1 MTKNIQTEPLID
13 LSNVPGSN
21 SAAWMQNDPQTTA
34 NPRVNINAPV
44 NGTNRPPNAAPNLS
58 SMSRGQ
64 RAEFI
69 ASLSRDEFTK
79 LFLSL
84 SPNQVAQ
91 YFENDLPRLDSV
103 NGNRKNTIN
112 GNARSVRGRNNVS
125 NRMTSAQNI
134 PMSYHTTVHERT
146 NIVGDDGVTINM
158 RRKPSAM
165 LAKNS
170 GLPPGVV
177 QNVHGLD
184 VELEG
189 LRHSLMR
196 NNAGQNTINSIRRQ
210 ELHLLID
217 TYLNEVDTHIKAKDA
232 KAVVETIKR
241 YRRDRRDL
249 EKRHR
254 NMDREHEQ
262 RVKFENMAR
271 NGDVDGIK
279 QFIRNDQRRKK
290 INRLAPE
297 VSNLINKGKHKEAA
311 KLWNKHIQNVE
322 NESTSKSFKRRV
334 KNAVKSGSGFG
345 SAFKV
350 KFRGPSFKTPESQ
363 WVRRNH

>member
-1 MTKNIQTEPLID
+1 MTKNNQTKPLID

-44 NGTNRPPNAAPNLS
+44 NGTNRPTNAAPNLS
-58 SMSRGQ
+58 SMSNGQ
-64 RAEFI
+64 RAEFFE
-69 ASLSRDEFTK
+69 SLSNDEFRKIFAT
-79 LFLSL
+79 LS
-84 SPNQVAQ
+84 SNQIER
-91 YFENDLPRLDSV
+91 YFGNFLPRSESM
-103 NGNRKNTIN
+103 NGIRKNTIN
-112 GNARSVRGRNNVS
+112 GNGNNA
-125 NRMTSAQNI
+125 NRMTSAR
-134 PMSYHTTVHERT
+134 TVTMPNHKTVNELT
-146 NIVGDDGVTINM
+146 NIVGDDGVAMNM
-158 RRKPSAM
+158 RRKPSAT

-170 GLPPGVV
+170 GLPQGVV
-177 QNVHGLD
+177 QNVHVLD
-184 VELEG
+184 LELEK

-217 TYLNEVDTHIKAKDA
+217 TYLDEVDTHIKAKDT

-241 YRRDRRDL
+241 YRRDRDDL
-249 EKRHR
+249 QKRHR

-311 KLWNKHIQNVE
+311 KLWNKHMQNVE

-334 KNAVKSGSGFG
+334 KNAVKSGSGIG

>member
-1 MTKNIQTEPLID
+1 MTKNNQTEPLID

-21 SAAWMQNDPQTTA
+21 SAAWMKRDAPSTS

-44 NGTNRPPNAAPNLS
+44 NGTNRPPNAAPNIF
-58 SMSRGQ
+58 SMSRDQ
-64 RAEFI
+64 RVAYL
-69 ASLSRDEFTK
+69 ASLNRDAYFNLLRTLTPEQLEEF
-79 LFLSL
+79 
-84 SPNQVAQ
+84 VAN
-91 YFENDLPRLDSV
+91 EEVRHPSIAGSV
-103 NGNRKNTIN
+103 RRNRNT
-112 GNARSVRGRNNVS
+112 GNARCRNNVS

-134 PMSYHTTVHERT
+134 QMSYHTTVHERT
-146 NIVGDDGVTINM
+146 NIVGDDGVTMNM

-177 QNVHGLD
+177 QNVHVLD

-232 KAVVETIKR
+232 KAVVETIRR

-311 KLWNKHIQNVE
+311 KLWNKQMQNVE

-334 KNAVKSGSGFG
+334 KNAVKSGSGIG

-363 WVRRNH
+363 WVLRNH

>member
-1 MTKNIQTEPLID
+1 MTKNNQTEPLID

-21 SAAWMQNDPQTTA
+21 SAAWMQNVPQTTA
-34 NPRVNINAPV
+34 NPRVKINAPV
-44 NGTNRPPNAAPNLS
+44 NGTNRANAAPNLS
-58 SMSRGQ
+58 SMSSGQ
-64 RAEFI
+64 REEFF
-69 ASLSRDEFTK
+69 ASLSRDEFNN

-84 SPNQVAQ
+84 SPNQRAQ
-91 YFENDLPRLDSV
+91 FFGNYLPRLDSV
-103 NGNRKNTIN
+103 NGNIINRKNTNN
-112 GNARSVRGRNNVS
+112 GNARGPNNVS
-125 NRMTSAQNI
+125 NRMTSAHNI
-134 PMSYHTTVHERT
+134 PMAYHTTVHEPT
-146 NIVGDDGVTINM
+146 NIVGDDGVAMNM
-158 RRKPSAM
+158 RRAQSAM

-177 QNVHGLD
+177 RNVHVLD
-184 VELEG
+184 LELEK

-311 KLWNKHIQNVE
+311 KLWNKYMQNVE